1 MPQPSLPVSG
11 TVLTLVSRR
20 DARTRMMRQWR
31 TASDSQS
38 GQLWLAGYEKSPH
51 WVWGE
56 RAYAL
61 ASYGDSHGF
70 YGSLPASLVSNTP
83 QAPAQPPSAED
94 GCPVCLDEYSD
105 VWPSTDPQ
113 ARCPPRRWACN
124 HMVCIDCDL
133 RIQFSP
139 VNTKCPICR
148 APRA

>member
-1 MPQPSLPVSG
+1 
-11 TVLTLVSRR
+11 
-20 DARTRMMRQWR
+20 MMRQWR
-31 TASDSQS
+31 TASDSRS

-94 GCPVCLDEYSD
+94 GCPVCLDDYSD
-105 VWPSTDPQ
+105 VWPSNDPQ